1 MSFKL
6 SVITA
11 TYNRKDFL
19 PRCLDSVA
27 GQSYLAKEHIVID
40 GGSGDGTP
48 ELLANY
54 AEQYP
59 HLKWIS

>member
-19 PRCLDSVA
+19 PRCLASVA
-27 GQSYLAKEHIVID
+27 GQSYASKEHIVID
-40 GGSGDGTP
+40 GGW
-48 ELLANY
+48 LAR
-54 AEQYP
+54 
-59 HLKWIS
+59 